1 MKKILSIFSLLFIFS
16 CNQGN
21 DSSTHATNDSVSHA
35 EHASDQASL
44 TLNNGNKWKAD
55 TITNRNV
62 LELKTMADNFRIKPI
77 RTVQD
82 YQLVGKDLKAGIDT
96 MINQCKMQGD
106 EHEALHHWLE
116 PVLKNV
122 NDLKNAPDTAVGRQL
137 FSTIDGQLDNY
148 KNYFE

>member
-1 MKKILSIFSLLFIFS
+1 MKKILPIFCLLFIFS
-16 CNQGN
+16 CNQGS
-21 DSSTHATNDSVSHA
+21 DSSTLATNDSISPA
-35 EHASDQASL
+35 EHASDQPSL

-62 LELKTMADNFRIKPI
+62 LELKTLADNFRIKPI

-82 YQLVGKDLKAGIDT
+82 YQLVGNDLKAGIDT
-96 MINQCKMQGD
+96 MINQCKMKGD
-106 EHEALHHWLE
+106 DHEALHHWLE

-122 NDLKNAPDTAVGRQL
+122 NDLKNTTDTSVGRKL

>member
-21 DSSTHATNDSVSHA
+21 ETTTPAANDSISHA
-35 EHASDQASL
+35 ENTGDQGAVS
-44 TLNNGNKWKAD
+44 LNNGSKWKAD

-62 LELKTMADNFRIKPI
+62 LELKTMADNFRIKPFPS
-77 RTVQD
+77 VQD
-82 YQLVGKDLKAGIDT
+82 YQLVGNDLKAGIDT
-96 MINQCKMQGD
+96 MLSQCKMKGSD
-106 EHEALHHWLE
+106 HEALHHWLE

-122 NDLKNAPDTAVGRQL
+122 NDLKNTSDSAAGRQL
-137 FSTIDGQLDNY
+137 FGLIDSQLRNY

>member
-1 MKKILSIFSLLFIFS
+1 MLFIFS
-16 CNQGN
+16 CNQGKET
-21 DSSTHATNDSVSHA
+21 STIVTNDSISHT
-35 EHASDQASL
+35 EHESDQASL

-77 RTVQD
+77 RTLKD
-82 YQLVGKDLKAGIDT
+82 YQLVGNDLKAGIDT
-96 MINQCKMQGD
+96 MINQCKMKGD
-106 EHEALHHWLE
+106 DHEALHHWLE

-122 NDLKNAPDTAVGRQL
+122 NDLKIATDTSVGRKL
-137 FSTIDGQLDNY
+137 FSSIDGQLDNY

>member
-35 EHASDQASL
+35 EQSSDQASL

-62 LELKTMADNFRIKPI
+62 LKLKTLADNFRVKPFPS
-77 RTVQD
+77 VGD
-82 YQLVGKDLKAGIDT
+82 YQLVGNDLKAGIDT
-96 MINQCKMQGD
+96 MLNQCKMQGAD
-106 EHEALHHWLE
+106 HDALHHWLE

-122 NDLKNAPDTAVGRQL
+122 NDLKNTADSSAGRQM
-137 FSTIDGQLDNY
+137 FSSIDGQLDNY

>member
-21 DSSTHATNDSVSHA
+21 DTSTLATNDSVSHT
-35 EHASDQASL
+35 EHAPDQASL

-77 RTVQD
+77 RTIQD
-82 YQLVGKDLKAGIDT
+82 YQLVGNDLKAGIDT
-96 MINQCKMQGD
+96 MINQCKMKGD
-106 EHEALHHWLE
+106 DHEALHHWLE

-122 NDLKNAPDTAVGRQL
+122 NDLKNTTDSSAGRQL
-137 FSTIDGQLDNY
+137 FSTIDGQLNNY

>member
-1 MKKILSIFSLLFIFS
+1 MKKILSLVSLLFIFS

-21 DSSTHATNDSVSHA
+21 DSTTLASKNSLQHT
-35 EHASDQASL
+35 EHAADQASL
-44 TLNNGNKWKAD
+44 TLNDGNKWKAD

-62 LELKTMADNFRIKPI
+62 LELKTLADNFRIKPI

-82 YQLVGKDLKAGIDT
+82 YQLVGNDLKAGIDT
-96 MINQCKMQGD
+96 MINQCKMKGD
-106 EHEALHHWLE
+106 DHEALHHWLE

-122 NDLKNAPDTAVGRQL
+122 NDLKSLTDTSVGRKL
-137 FSTIDGQLDNY
+137 FSSIDDQLDNY